1 MRVLQRGS
9 WTSEKVLPGLPYRLV
24 QPKRAPVRETSIMM
38 LPTCETQTLEV
49 ILDENLFEHYQLF
62 IGQYGGLGP
71 LSTNFQHVLE

>member
-1 MRVLQRGS
+1 
-9 WTSEKVLPGLPYRLV
+9 
-24 QPKRAPVRETSIMM
+24 MM